1 MRLVRSL
8 RFICLLLLAL
18 ALFGGEV
25 GESACF
31 VDDISNDYIQAPA
44 SPAHKF
50 AAFASANVMSQS
62 GATRGATRGAT
73 FTEQLIRNLGVTPS
87 IEWAF
92 SASDLLR
99 LLAVQRK

>member
-8 RFICLLLLAL
+8 RFICLLLLSV

-62 GATRGATRGAT
+62 GATRGAT

-99 LLAVQRK
+99 LLSVQRK

>member
-1 MRLVRSL
+1 MRLDRSL

-50 AAFASANVMSQS
+50 AVFASANVMSQS
-62 GATRGATRGAT
+62 GATRDAT